1 MKTLLFSLFAAA
13 SLHAAPQAIFDGKSL
28 EGWKI
33 EGGPY
38 WSVKDGVLIGES
50 DNSEHK
56 KKGSNLWT
64 TKEYKDFTIV
74 LDFRFTSKNVTDERV
89 DSGVFVRNSSDQI
102 QIGVSGSKKIDLTG
116 SPYIG
121 AKKGYPI
128 QAEGVEEAMKAGEWN
143 TMKITARGPVYTVEI
158 NGKKVSEYTSESA
171 SEKGPIGLQVHGG
184 TLMKVEFRNMSV
196 EEL

>member
-13 SLHAAPQAIFDGKSL
+13 TLHAAPQAIFDGKSL
-28 EGWKI
+28 EGWKV

-38 WSVKDGVLIGES
+38 WTIKESVLIGES
-50 DNSEHK
+50 DDSEHK

-64 TKEYKDFTIV
+64 TKEYKDFTIEFE
-74 LDFRFTSKNVTDERV
+74 FRYTSKNVTDERV
-89 DSGVFVRNSSDQI
+89 DSGVFIRNSSDQI

-128 QAEGVEEAMKAGEWN
+128 QAEGVAEVLKTGDWN
-143 TMKITARGPVYTVEI
+143 KMKITAKGPVYTVEI
-158 NGKKVSEYTSESA
+158 NGRKVSEYTSESA

-184 TLMKVEFRNMSV
+184 TLMKVEFRNMFV
-196 EEL
+196 QEL

>member
-1 MKTLLFSLFAAA
+1 MKTLLLSLFAAA
-13 SLHAAPQAIFDGKSL
+13 TLHAAPQAIFDGKSL
-28 EGWKI
+28 EGWKV

-38 WSVKDGVLIGES
+38 WSVKEGVLIGES
-50 DNSEHK
+50 DDSEHK

-74 LDFRFTSKNVTDERV
+74 LEFRYTSKNVTDERV

-128 QAEGVEEAMKAGEWN
+128 QAEGVEEAMKAGDWN
-143 TMKITARGPVYTVEI
+143 TMKITAKGPVYTVEI
-158 NGKKVSEYTSESA
+158 NGRKVSEYTSESA

>member
-1 MKTLLFSLFAAA
+1 MKTLLLSLLAIA
-13 SLHAAPQAIFDGKSL
+13 SLHAAPQPIFDGKSL
-28 EGWKI
+28 DGWKI
-33 EGGPY
+33 ENAPY
-38 WSVKDGVLIGES
+38 WTVKDGVLIGES

-64 TKEYKDFTIV
+64 TKEYKDFTV
-74 LDFRFTSKNVTDERV
+74 ELEFRYTSKNVTDERV

-121 AKKGYPI
+121 AKRGYPI
-128 QAEGVEEAMKAGEWN
+128 QAEGVAEVLKAGDWN
-143 TMKITARGPVYTVEI
+143 KMKITAKGPVYTVEI

-184 TLMKVEFRNMSV
+184 TLMKVEFRNMII

>member
-1 MKTLLFSLFAAA
+1 MKTLLLSLLAVAT
-13 SLHAAPQAIFDGKSL
+13 LHAAPQAIFDGKSL

-38 WSVKDGVLIGES
+38 WTAKEGILTGES
-50 DNSEHK
+50 DDSEHK

-64 TKEYKDFTIV
+64 TKEYKDFT
-74 LDFRFTSKNVTDERV
+74 LELEFRYNSKNVTDERV
-89 DSGVFVRNSSDQI
+89 DSGIFLRNSGDQI

-116 SPYIG
+116 SPYIA

-128 QAEGVEEAMKAGEWN
+128 QAEGVEEAMKTGEWN
-143 TMKITARGPVYTVEI
+143 KMKITARGPVYTVEI
-158 NGKKVSEYTSESA
+158 NGKKVCEYRSESA

-184 TLMKVEFRNMSV
+184 TLMKVEFRNMTV